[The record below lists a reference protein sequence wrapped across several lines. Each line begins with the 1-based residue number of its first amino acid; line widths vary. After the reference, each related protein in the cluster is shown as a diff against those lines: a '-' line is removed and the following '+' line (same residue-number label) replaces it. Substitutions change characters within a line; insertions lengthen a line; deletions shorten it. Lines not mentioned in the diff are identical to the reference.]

1 MSAEVCLMLATQK
14 NWIRKEMFF
23 SQTDIWLCIHYRYQP
38 CVTRKSNPLA
48 GTSQARACH
57 RPSWRHSC
65 RAPRYPLSQAPDWLD
80 MIILHTY
87 IIFPGKYFFN
97 RVYIHCNA
105 LYRVQLFSKYASGLL
120 RGSIIINSQ
129 FTSLW
134 LKQKN
139 IKYCLFLQV
148 EKQMDN

>member
-1 MSAEVCLMLATQK
+1 MSAEVCLILASQK
-14 NWIRKEMFF
+14 NWIQKEMFLVR
-23 SQTDIWLCIHYRYQP
+23 QTSDYAFTTDTNRVWGESPILLKAHLKHEPVIGQVGGIVAGLPDIH
-38 CVTRKSNPLA
+38 
-48 GTSQARACH
+48 CH
-57 RPSWRHSC
+57 RLLTGWTWSLIIVIL
-65 RAPRYPLSQAPDWLD
+65 PRK
-80 MIILHTY
+80 
-87 IIFPGKYFFN
+87 FVFN
-97 RVYIHCNA
+97 RVDIHCNA